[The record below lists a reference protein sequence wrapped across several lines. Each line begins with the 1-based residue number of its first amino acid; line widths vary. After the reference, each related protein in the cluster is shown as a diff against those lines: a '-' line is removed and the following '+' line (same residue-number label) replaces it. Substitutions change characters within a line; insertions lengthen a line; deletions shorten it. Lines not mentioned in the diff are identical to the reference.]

1 MSATL
6 TRRTALWRPRGASLL
21 LNFVA
26 FQLGWFACVV
36 GAARGWP
43 VTGTA
48 IATVIVAWHIVRA
61 ARPAEELKLIVVAL
75 LLGALWDSSLSAL
88 GLLDFTSGTRL
99 VGLAPPWILALW
111 ALFATTLNLSLEWL
125 KQRWLLAAL
134 LGAVAGPLS
143 YWAGVRLGAVQFVAP
158 WLVLTVLSIG
168 WALMTPLL
176 VVVASRYDGI
186 HVTP

>member
-1 MSATL
+1 MSQRAV
-6 TRRTALWRPRGASLL
+6 GLL

-43 VTGTA
+43 LTGTA
-48 IATVIVAWHIVRA
+48 IAAVIVAWHIVRA
-61 ARPAEELKLIVVAL
+61 ARPAQELKLALFAL
-75 LLGALWDSSLSAL
+75 LIGVLWESSLIAL
-88 GLLDFTSGTRL
+88 GLIDFTSGTL
-99 VGLAPPWILALW
+99 LAGLAPPWILALW
-111 ALFATTLNLSLEWL
+111 ALFATTLNLSLGWL

-143 YWAGVRLGAVQFVAP
+143 YWAGVRFGAVQFVAP
-158 WLVLTVLSIG
+158 WPSLTALSLG

-176 VVVASRYDGI
+176 VRLAHRYDGI
-186 HVTP
+186 HVAP